1 MKKVK
6 KQVEKL
12 VKKGAPMNPNL
23 VRMTKGANPK
33 LKAGVHPSDVE
44 SYKEQGWAVDDR
56 KG

>member
-12 VKKGAPMNPNL
+12 AKKGAPMNPNL
-23 VRMTKGANPK
+23 VRMIKGPK
-33 LKAGVHPSDVE
+33 LKAGIHPSDVE
-44 SYKEQGWAVDDR
+44 SYKEQGWVVDDR